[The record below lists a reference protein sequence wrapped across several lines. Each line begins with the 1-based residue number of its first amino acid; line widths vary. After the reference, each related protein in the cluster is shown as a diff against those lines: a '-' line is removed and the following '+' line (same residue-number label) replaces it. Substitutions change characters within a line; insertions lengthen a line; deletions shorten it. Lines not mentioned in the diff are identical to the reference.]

1 MLAYFSGEKTMNPY
15 INAIMGH
22 SGSMA
27 LDAELDYI
35 LGEDFFD
42 EGEEGEGSQEED
54 TSKGEEQEDF
64 FDEGESEEEGDGED
78 KESEKA
84 KAAKVAKAAKAA
96 KAKLLRKFKRKKG
109 KKGKKGKRV
118 KRIYTKRERKQIAK
132 LRKKIRKKRAHLKAG
147 KWVKRNRRLIDD
159 LKIRIRMI
167 RDRARR
173 RYLNKRDKGS
183 KNEMIHLANP
193 FALKESAVIRGM
205 AQQEQDAYI
214 RNKSI
219 SNGVFMGALA
229 AGFYTFWKREESA
242 EYVLQNG
249 TVISKDEYY
258 ENEEYLPSRLSHTEK
273 ESWKDSFM
281 EDPKMTGGIFAAA
294 TAIGTFWANSNLK
307 RRLKEE

>member
-1 MLAYFSGEKTMNPY
+1 MNPY

-35 LGEDFFD
+35 LGEDLF
-42 EGEEGEGSQEED
+42 EEGEGETEGGESEGGE
-54 TSKGEEQEDF
+54 TEGKGETEGEDF
-64 FDEGESEEEGDGED
+64 FDEGESEEEG
-78 KESEKA
+78 ESEGESDKA
-84 KAAKVAKAAKAA
+84 KAKAA
-96 KAKLLRKFKRKKG
+96 KAKLLKKLKRKKG
-109 KKGKKGKRV
+109 KKRV
-118 KRIYTKRERKQIAK
+118 KRSYTKRELKVIKSLKARIKKK
-132 LRKKIRKKRAHLKAG
+132 LSGKRTNAKKRAADRM
-147 KWVKRNRRLIDD
+147 KR
-159 LKIRIRMI
+159 RIQKI

-173 RYLNKRDKGS
+173 RWLKKNQKGS
-183 KNEMIHLANP
+183 KNEMIHMANP

-205 AQQEQDAYI
+205 AQPEQDTYI

-219 SNGVFMGALA
+219 SSGVFLGALA

-242 EYVLQNG
+242 EYVLQDG
-249 TVISKDEYY
+249 SVMSKDDYY
-258 ENEEYLPSRLSHTEK
+258 ENEEYLPSRHSHTEK
-273 ESWKDSFM
+273 GSWKDSFM